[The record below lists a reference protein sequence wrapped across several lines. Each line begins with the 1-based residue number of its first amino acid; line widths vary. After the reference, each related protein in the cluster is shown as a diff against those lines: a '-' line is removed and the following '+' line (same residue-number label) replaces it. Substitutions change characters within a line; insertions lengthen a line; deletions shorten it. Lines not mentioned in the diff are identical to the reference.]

1 MSAFVKCMTETY
13 GISQKE
19 LASMLGVTSS
29 AVSQWESAESI
40 SIEILYK
47 LSRLF
52 QISVDELLSGMLP
65 DGASAAKLRE
75 EFEWLR
81 TFKIDAAIAMK
92 DGRAANYFAAYRKLK
107 SRYFELMYRRV
118 TGKLRDAW
126 RVELDYLSAFFTYN
140 ADHAKTPDEAA
151 FLAAFSNNNGNKRA
165 IIWELEQAYKCSLK
179 LHWTACFE
187 SGDPKIYLA
196 AYDCLNSIEKDEIVT
211 AFRYINFRWLPA
223 DLRKRQGRNLHKF
236 IRNTVFEM
244 INCGGRVRYNVGHDL
259 SSCYGTP
266 QKGRENK
273 LRLVP
278 LPVPHIKS
286 TDGIEVLRV
295 LDKWNEAEKIL
306 SAVDGSF
313 THAKATDARTVRY
326 DEYIKAIDE
335 EEMQRI
341 ENAYKADKENTA
353 IKDPI
358 KYWDMVKN
366 NRIWVAAPFN

>member
-1 MSAFVKCMTETY
+1 MNEFVKSMTETY

-19 LASMLGVTSS
+19 LAAMLGITSS

-65 DGASAAKLRE
+65 DGASPTKLRE

-92 DGRAANYFAAYRKLK
+92 DGRAVKYFGAYRKLK
-107 SRYFELMYRRV
+107 SRFFELMYRQV
-118 TGKLRDAW
+118 TGKLRDA
-126 RVELDYLSAFFTYN
+126 RRDELDYLSTFYTVGDA
-140 ADHAKTPDEAA
+140 AKEHGGAA
-151 FLAAFSNNNGNKRA
+151 GFLDFLSKTTDKKS
-165 IIWELEQAYKCSLK
+165 IIWELERVYKCTLK
-179 LHWTACFE
+179 LNWAVCFE

-196 AYDCLNSIEKDEIVT
+196 AYDCLNSIEKDEVVT

-223 DLRKRQGRNLHKF
+223 DLRKREGRNLNEF

-259 SSCYGTP
+259 SSCYGMP

-273 LRLVP
+273 LKIVA
-278 LPVPHIKS
+278 LPVPHIKNI
-286 TDGIEVLRV
+286 DGIEVLRV

-306 SAVDGSF
+306 SAVDGSI
-313 THAKATDARTVRY
+313 THVKATDARNVRY

-341 ENAYKADKENTA
+341 ENAYRADKENTA
-353 IKDPI
+353 INDPI

-366 NRIWVAAPFN
+366 NRIWVAAPIV